1 MFFFA
6 HKISQFNSKRKL
18 LLSSLVISQFFFMIG
33 FFSYQNPLSAL
44 DSRYIISS
52 LKAKETGFTS
62 FDKSFDLTLT
72 FKLRSVSGFARSR
85 LDVKIGDLAF
95 TDTPSSGIGEDFDIQ
110 ISEADSN
117 LADVTIKLKDIQIAS
132 NALAK
137 GTVNYYLTEAR
148 TNALVSQDFTF
159 KLSSTDSNSGGSG
172 NDGSSNNG
180 KTPEEIATEKFN
192 TKLADEK
199 QLVVIKVEDAN
210 KVASEQVSAIPKTF
224 LINIYHDSDL
234 IPGVEKD
241 LFDPTKT
248 PLVKAL
254 KVFRLKDSV
263 RTEIT
268 DELSFIP
275 TVDTAAS
282 TASGKNLTVLK
293 TSELT
298 IKDIQQLQFKID
310 MANFLNSNSSSAV
323 IPEKAIKDDRWD
335 LDIGGIP
342 LEAADIQSSI
352 SSLIFLPVLD
362 SDPSRFNLIAKDT
375 IPLTVRLSTD
385 LNLINNIRKIDFT
398 QAGFRYKT
406 LKANGIF
413 LFDAKPSVN
422 QASINSGNLNFTVD
436 MTLDSER
443 NALISKREIYQKNVA
458 KTLELPFNVIIKDSN
473 GLDVDING
481 TLKKTIKLSL
491 LDSPR
496 FIKVK
501 EAKAKF
507 RNQVKNNEIFQ
518 SLLLSFKYSNTLPR
532 SVDPLVLEIRFLD
545 DSGAELSTGKVFR
558 LADISR
564 ILDKKASSDTI
575 VSDNA
580 LFRSVITAKTLSEN
594 GKPLGEKF
602 SALAD
607 AAAKV
612 QIKLKRSQ
620 TYLDN
625 LGIIFDDEINASLAD
640 TEQNVLTLVL
650 K

>member
-1 MFFFA
+1 MLFSVQ
-6 HKISQFNSKRKL
+6 KILQFDSKRKL
-18 LLSSLVISQFFFMIG
+18 LLSSLVISQLFFLIG
-33 FFSYQNPLSAL
+33 SFSWQKPVLAL
-44 DSRYIISS
+44 DSRYTISS
-52 LKAKETGFTS
+52 LKAKQSGFTS
-62 FDKSFDLTLT
+62 FDKTFDLILT
-72 FKLRSVSGFARSR
+72 FKLRSVSGFTRSR
-85 LDVKIGDLAF
+85 LDVKIGDLTF
-95 TDTPSSGIGEDFDIQ
+95 TDTSSSGVDEDFDIQ

-148 TNALVSQDFTF
+148 TNALVSRDFTF
-159 KLSSTDSNSGGSG
+159 KLFNTDSNSGGSA
-172 NDGSSNNG
+172 NDGSGNGG

-199 QLVVIKVEDAN
+199 QLVVIKAEDSSEL
-210 KVASEQVSAIPKTF
+210 ASEQVSTIPKTF

-234 IPGVEKD
+234 IPGIEKD
-241 LFDPTKT
+241 LFDSTKA

-268 DELSFIP
+268 DELSFTP

-282 TASGKNLTVLK
+282 TALGKNLTILE
-293 TSELT
+293 TSGLT

-310 MANFLNSNSSSAV
+310 MTIFLNSNSSNAV
-323 IPEKAIKDDRWD
+323 IPEGAIKDDRWD

-342 LEAADIQSSI
+342 VAATDIQSSLI
-352 SSLIFLPVLD
+352 SLIFLPVLD
-362 SDPSRFNLIAKDT
+362 SDPLRFSLIAKDT
-375 IPLTVRLSTD
+375 IPVTAKVSNA
-385 LNLINNIRKIDFT
+385 LNLTDDIRKIDFT
-398 QAGFRYKT
+398 RAGFSYKT
-406 LKANGIF
+406 LKTSGIF
-413 LFDAKPSVN
+413 LFDAESSASEASV
-422 QASINSGNLNFTVD
+422 NSGNLNFTVN
-436 MTLDSER
+436 MTLDRER

-458 KTLELPFNVIIKDSN
+458 RTLELPFNMITKDSN
-473 GLDVDING
+473 GLDVDISG
-481 TLKKTIKLSL
+481 TLKKTLSLSL
-491 LDSPR
+491 LDAPR

-507 RNQVKNNEIFQ
+507 RNRVKKNEIFQ

-532 SVDPLVLEIRFLD
+532 SVDPLVLEMRFLD
-545 DSGAELSTGKVFR
+545 NSGAELSAGKVFR

-564 ILDKKASSDTI
+564 ILDKNANSDAT

-580 LFRSVITAKTLSEN
+580 LFSRVLTAKTISE
-594 GKPLGEKF
+594 GGEAF
-602 SALAD
+602 GEEFLALAD
-607 AAAKV
+607 DAAKI

-620 TYLDN
+620 TYLN
-625 LGIIFDDEINASLAD
+625 QLGIIFDDEVNASLAD

>member
-1 MFFFA
+1 MFFFV
-6 HKISQFNSKRKL
+6 HKILQFNFKRKL
-18 LLSSLVISQFFFMIG
+18 LLSSLLISQLFFLIG

-72 FKLRSVSGFARSR
+72 FKLRSVTGFARSR
-85 LDVKIGDLAF
+85 LDVKIGDQAF
-95 TDTPSSGIGEDFDIQ
+95 TDTPSSGIHEDFDIQ

-137 GTVNYYLTEAR
+137 GTVNYYLTQAR

-159 KLSSTDSNSGGSG
+159 KLSSTDSNSGGSA
-172 NDGSSNNG
+172 NDG
-180 KTPEEIATEKFN
+180 KTPEEVAIRKFN
-192 TKLADEK
+192 IKLANEK
-199 QLVVIKVEDAN
+199 QLVVIKVEDASTVAN
-210 KVASEQVSAIPKTF
+210 KQVSITPKTF
-224 LINIYHDSDL
+224 LISIYHDSDL

-241 LFDPTKT
+241 LFDPTKA

-268 DELSFIP
+268 DELSFTPI
-275 TVDTAAS
+275 VDTAAS
-282 TASGKNLTVLK
+282 TASGKNLTILK
-293 TSELT
+293 TNELT

-310 MANFLNSNSSSAV
+310 MTNFLNANSFSAV

-342 LEAADIQSSI
+342 VEATDIQSSI
-352 SSLIFLPVLD
+352 SSLIFLPVLG
-362 SDPSRFNLIAKDT
+362 SDPSRLNLIAKDI

-406 LKANGIF
+406 LKAKGIF
-413 LFDAKPSVN
+413 PFDAKPSAN
-422 QASINSGNLNFTVD
+422 QASLNSGNLNFTVN

-443 NALISKREIYQKNVA
+443 NALISQREIYQKSVA

-481 TLKKTIKLSL
+481 TLKKTVSLSI

-496 FIKVK
+496 FIKIK

-518 SLLLSFKYSNTLPR
+518 SLKLSFRYSNTLPR
-532 SVDPLVLEIRFLD
+532 SVDPLVLEMRFLD
-545 DSGAELSTGKVFR
+545 NSGAELSAGKVFR
-558 LADISR
+558 VADISR
-564 ILDKKASSDTI
+564 ILDKKVSSDTI
-575 VSDNA
+575 VSDNT
-580 LFRSVITAKTLSEN
+580 LFRRLLIAKTIGED
-594 GKPLGEKF
+594 GEPLGDEF
-602 SALAD
+602 LSLAD
-607 AAAKV
+607 DAAKI

-625 LGIIFDDEINASLAD
+625 LGVIFDDEVNASLAD

>member
-1 MFFFA
+1 MSI
-6 HKISQFNSKRKL
+6 KGWSQKNLQFYSKRKL
-18 LLSSLVISQFFFMIG
+18 LLSSLVISQFFFLIG
-33 FFSYQNPLSAL
+33 FFSCQNPVSAL
-44 DSRYIISS
+44 DSRYRIRS

-62 FDKSFDLTLT
+62 FDKTFDLTLT
-72 FKLRSVSGFARSR
+72 FKLRSVSGFTRSR
-85 LDVKIGDLAF
+85 LDVRIGDLTF
-95 TDTPSSGIGEDFDIQ
+95 TDTSRSGVDEDFDIQ
-110 ISEADSN
+110 ISEVDSN
-117 LADVTIKLKDIQIAS
+117 LADVTIELKNIQIAS
-132 NALAK
+132 DALAK

-159 KLSSTDSNSGGSG
+159 KLSTTDTNSGGSA
-172 NDGSSNNG
+172 NNG

-192 TKLADEK
+192 TKLANKK
-199 QLVVIKVEDAN
+199 QLVVIKVKDASE
-210 KVASEQVSAIPKTF
+210 VASEQVSATPKTF

-241 LFDPTKT
+241 LFDPTKA

-268 DELSFIP
+268 DELSFTP
-275 TVDTAAS
+275 TVNTAAS
-282 TASGKNLTVLK
+282 TASGKNLTILE

-310 MANFLNSNSSSAV
+310 MTNFLNSNSSNAV

-335 LDIGGIP
+335 LDIGGIMV
-342 LEAADIQSSI
+342 EAIDIQSSI

-362 SDPSRFNLIAKDT
+362 SDPLRFSLITKDAIPVTAK
-375 IPLTVRLSTD
+375 LANA
-385 LNLINNIRKIDFT
+385 LNLTDDIRKIDFT
-398 QAGFRYKT
+398 RAGFSYKT
-406 LKANGIF
+406 LKAKGIF
-413 LFDAKPSVN
+413 LFDAKSSVSE
-422 QASINSGNLNFTVD
+422 ASLNSGNLNFTVN
-436 MTLDSER
+436 MTLDRER
-443 NALISKREIYQKNVA
+443 NALISQREIYQKNVA
-458 KTLELPFNVIIKDSN
+458 KTLELPFNVITKDSN
-473 GLDVDING
+473 GLDVDISG
-481 TLKKTIKLSL
+481 TLKKVMSVSF

-507 RNQVKNNEIFQ
+507 RNRVKNNEIFQ

-532 SVDPLVLEIRFLD
+532 SVDPLVLEMRFLD
-545 DSGAELSTGKVFR
+545 NSGVELSAGKVFR

-564 ILDKKASSDTI
+564 ILNKKANPDAI

-580 LFRSVITAKTLSEN
+580 LFSRVLTAKTIDED
-594 GKPLGEKF
+594 GEPLGEDF
-602 SALAD
+602 LDLAD
-607 AAAKV
+607 DAAKI

-625 LGIIFDDEINASLAD
+625 LGIVFDDEVNASLAD

>member
-159 KLSSTDSNSGGSG
+159 KLSSTDSNSGGSANG
-172 NDGSSNNG
+172 G

-192 TKLADEK
+192 TKLADKK
-199 QLVVIKVEDAN
+199 QLVVIKVEDSSEL
-210 KVASEQVSAIPKTF
+210 ASEQVSTIPKTF

-268 DELSFIP
+268 DELSFTP

-282 TASGKNLTVLK
+282 TASGKNLTILK

-310 MANFLNSNSSSAV
+310 MTNFLNSNISSAV

-342 LEAADIQSSI
+342 LEATDIQSSI

-406 LKANGIF
+406 LKANDIF

-507 RNQVKNNEIFQ
+507 RNRVKNNEIFQ

-532 SVDPLVLEIRFLD
+532 SVDPLVLEMRFLD
-545 DSGAELSTGKVFR
+545 NSGAELSAGKVFR

-620 TYLDN
+620 SYLDN

>member
-1 MFFFA
+1 MLFSVQ
-6 HKISQFNSKRKL
+6 KILQFYSKRKL
-18 LLSSLVISQFFFMIG
+18 LLSSLVISQLFFLIS
-33 FFSYQNPLSAL
+33 FFSCRNPVSAL
-44 DSRYIISS
+44 DPRYTISS

-62 FDKSFDLTLT
+62 FDKTFDLTLT
-72 FKLRSVSGFARSR
+72 FKLRSVSGFTRSR
-85 LDVKIGDLAF
+85 LDVKIEDLTF
-95 TDTPSSGIGEDFDIQ
+95 TDTSSSGVDEDFDIQ

-148 TNALVSQDFTF
+148 TNALVSQNFTF
-159 KLSSTDSNSGGSG
+159 KLSSTDSNSGGSA
-172 NDGSSNNG
+172 NDGSGNGG
-180 KTPEEIATEKFN
+180 KTPEEVATEKFN
-192 TKLADEK
+192 TKLADKK
-199 QLVVIKVEDAN
+199 QLVVIKVQDASEL
-210 KVASEQVSAIPKTF
+210 ASEQVSTTPKTF

-241 LFDPTKT
+241 LFDPTKA

-254 KVFRLKDSV
+254 KVFRLKDAV

-268 DELSFIP
+268 DELSFTP
-275 TVDTAAS
+275 TVDTASS
-282 TASGKNLTVLK
+282 TASGKNLTILE

-298 IKDIQQLQFKID
+298 LKDIQQLQFKID
-310 MANFLNSNSSSAV
+310 MTNFLNSNSSNAV
-323 IPEKAIKDDRWD
+323 IPEDATKDDRWD

-342 LEAADIQSSI
+342 VTATDIQSSV
-352 SSLIFLPVLD
+352 SSLVFLPVLD
-362 SDPSRFNLIAKDT
+362 SDPLSFNLIAKDT
-375 IPLTVRLSTD
+375 IPVTAKVSNA
-385 LNLINNIRKIDFT
+385 LNLMGDIRKIDFT
-398 QAGFRYKT
+398 RAGFSYKT

-413 LFDAKPSVN
+413 LFDAESS
-422 QASINSGNLNFTVD
+422 ASEASLNSGNLNLTVN
-436 MTLDSER
+436 MTLDRER

-458 KTLELPFNVIIKDSN
+458 RTLELPFNVITKDSN
-473 GLDVDING
+473 GLDVDISG
-481 TLKKTIKLSL
+481 TLKKTVSLSL

-496 FIKVK
+496 FIKTK

-507 RNQVKNNEIFQ
+507 RNRVKKNEIFQ

-532 SVDPLVLEIRFLD
+532 SVDPLVLEMRFLD
-545 DSGAELSTGKVFR
+545 NSGAELSAGKVFK

-564 ILDKKASSDTI
+564 ILDKNSNSDAT

-580 LFRSVITAKTLSEN
+580 LFSRVLTAKTIGED
-594 GKPLGEKF
+594 GEPFGEKF
-602 SALAD
+602 LTLAD
-607 AAAKV
+607 DAAKI

-625 LGIIFDDEINASLAD
+625 LGIVFDDEVNASLVD